1 MREAK
6 VYENNLYN
14 CDIRNAENL
23 ERIYD
28 ARREW
33 KDGKYN
39 YNKLLNKDEI
49 YSLLDNNLVAIEGL
63 EEVTE
68 EDLKKLDWLNK
79 AE

>member
-49 YSLLDNNLVAIEGL
+49 YSLLDDNLVAIEGL

-68 EDLKKLDWLNK
+68 EDLKKLD
-79 AE
+79 

>member
-6 VYENNLYN
+6 VYKNNLYN
-14 CDIRNAENL
+14 CDVRNAENL

-39 YNKLLNKDEI
+39 YNKLLSRDEI
-49 YSLLDNNLVAIEGL
+49 YSLLDDNLVAIEGL
-63 EEVTE
+63 DEVTE
-68 EDLKKLDWLNK
+68 EDLKKLI
-79 AE
+79 

>member
-6 VYENNLYN
+6 IYENNLYN
-14 CDIRNAENL
+14 CDVRNAENL
-23 ERIYD
+23 EKIYD

-39 YNKLLNKDEI
+39 YNKLLNKNEI

-68 EDLKKLDWLNK
+68 EDLKNLS
-79 AE
+79 

>member
-1 MREAK
+1 MRKAK

>member
-6 VYENNLYN
+6 IYENNLYN
-14 CDIRNAENL
+14 CDVRNAENL

-39 YNKLLNKDEI
+39 YNKLLSRDEI
-49 YSLLDNNLVAIEGL
+49 YGLLDDNLVAIEGL

-68 EDLKKLDWLNK
+68 EDLKKLN
-79 AE
+79 

>member
-14 CDIRNAENL
+14 CDVRNAENL

-49 YSLLDNNLVAIEGL
+49 YNLLENNLVAIEGL

-68 EDLKKLDWLNK
+68 EDLKKLG
-79 AE
+79 

>member
-6 VYENNLYN
+6 IYENNLYN
-14 CDIRNAENL
+14 CDVRNAENL
-23 ERIYD
+23 EKIYD

-39 YNKLLNKDEI
+39 YNKLLNKNEI
-49 YSLLDNNLVAIEGL
+49 YNLLDNNLVAIEGL

-68 EDLKKLDWLNK
+68 EDLKKLN
-79 AE
+79 

>member
-6 VYENNLYN
+6 IYENNLYN
-14 CDIRNAENL
+14 CDVRNAENL

-39 YNKLLNKDEI
+39 YNKLLNKNEI

-68 EDLKKLDWLNK
+68 EDLKKLN
-79 AE
+79 

>member
-14 CDIRNAENL
+14 CDVRNAENL
-23 ERIYD
+23 EKIYD

-39 YNKLLNKDEI
+39 YNKLLSKDEI
-49 YSLLDNNLVAIEGL
+49 YTLLENNLVAIEGL

-68 EDLKKLDWLNK
+68 EDLKKLG
-79 AE
+79 

>member
-6 VYENNLYN
+6 VYENNLCN
-14 CDIRNAENL
+14 CDVRNAENL

-49 YSLLDNNLVAIEGL
+49 YTLLENNLVAIEGL

-68 EDLKKLDWLNK
+68 EDLKKLF
-79 AE
+79 

>member
-1 MREAK
+1 MIMREAK

-39 YNKLLNKDEI
+39 YNKLLSRDEI
-49 YSLLDNNLVAIEGL
+49 YGLLDDNLIAIEGL

-68 EDLKKLDWLNK
+68 EDLKKLV
-79 AE
+79 

>member
-6 VYENNLYN
+6 IYENNLYN
-14 CDIRNAENL
+14 CDVRNAENL
-23 ERIYD
+23 EKIYD

-39 YNKLLNKDEI
+39 YNKLLNKNEI
-49 YSLLDNNLVAIEGL
+49 YNLLENNLVAIEGL

-68 EDLKKLDWLNK
+68 EDLKKLG
-79 AE
+79 

>member
-1 MREAK
+1 MRKAK
-6 VYENNLYN
+6 VYEKNLYN

>member
-14 CDIRNAENL
+14 CDVRNAENL
-23 ERIYD
+23 ERIYA
-28 ARREW
+28 ARHEW

-39 YNKLLNKDEI
+39 YNKLLSKNEI
-49 YSLLDNNLVAIEGL
+49 YNLLDDNLVAIEGL

-68 EDLKKLDWLNK
+68 EDLKKLN
-79 AE
+79 

>member
-6 VYENNLYN
+6 IYENNLYN
-14 CDIRNAENL
+14 CDVRNAENL

-39 YNKLLNKDEI
+39 YNKLLSRDEI
-49 YSLLDNNLVAIEGL
+49 YGLLDDNLVAIEGL

-68 EDLKKLDWLNK
+68 EDLKKLV
-79 AE
+79 

>member
-14 CDIRNAENL
+14 CDVRNAENL

-39 YNKLLNKDEI
+39 YNKLLSKDEI
-49 YSLLDNNLVAIEGL
+49 YNLLENNLVAIEGL

-68 EDLKKLDWLNK
+68 EDLKKLG
-79 AE
+79 

>member
-33 KDGKYN
+33 KNGKYN
-39 YNKLLNKDEI
+39 YNKLLNKDDI
-49 YSLLDNNLVAIEGL
+49 YNLLNDNLVAIEGL

-68 EDLKKLDWLNK
+68 EDLKKLN
-79 AE
+79 

>member
-14 CDIRNAENL
+14 CDVRNAENL

-39 YNKLLNKDEI
+39 YNRLLSKDEI
-49 YSLLDNNLVAIEGL
+49 YTLLENNLVAIEGL

-68 EDLKKLDWLNK
+68 EDLKKLG
-79 AE
+79 

>member
-33 KDGKYN
+33 KNGKYN
-39 YNKLLNKDEI
+39 YNKLLNKDDI
-49 YSLLDNNLVAIEGL
+49 YNLLDDNLVAIEGL

-68 EDLKKLDWLNK
+68 EDLKKLN
-79 AE
+79 

>member
-39 YNKLLNKDEI
+39 YNKLLNRDEI
-49 YSLLDNNLVAIEGL
+49 YDLLDDNLLAIEGL

-68 EDLKKLDWLNK
+68 EDLKNL
-79 AE
+79 A

>member
-14 CDIRNAENL
+14 CDVRNAENL
-23 ERIYD
+23 EKIYD

-39 YNKLLNKDEI
+39 YNKLLSKDEI
-49 YSLLDNNLVAIEGL
+49 YNLLENNLVAIEGL

-68 EDLKKLDWLNK
+68 EDLKKLG
-79 AE
+79 

>member
-23 ERIYD
+23 EKIYD

-39 YNKLLNKDEI
+39 YNRLLNKDEI
-49 YSLLDNNLVAIEGL
+49 YNLLENNLVAIEGL

-68 EDLKKLDWLNK
+68 EDLKKLG
-79 AE
+79 